1 MQVALYQVNEGKHN
15 LVRDDEFRCLSNT
28 KLSRKSSLH
37 IRQKR
42 CQFPGSAR
50 VEFESITCQ

>member
-1 MQVALYQVNEGKHN
+1 MVIIRKHFNFYPRMRAALYQENEGKHN

-28 KLSRKSSLH
+28 ELSRKSSLH

-42 CQFPGSAR
+42 CQFP
-50 VEFESITCQ
+50 